1 MKVSADQA
9 YPSWAIA
16 VAAKYAG
23 VNLTVEED
31 ANVKSK
37 SPIGKGPVLET
48 PEGVIFTA
56 TASARYVARDN
67 KQLNGA
73 TPFEAAQVEQWCN
86 FASQEIDIPAAVWIF
101 PILGLIQNNPAAT
114 PAAKADIG
122 KVLDILNHHLETRTF
137 LVGERITLADII
149 VATSLYRLYTKVLD
163 ANFRK
168 AYVHTNRWFLTCVN
182 QPEFTAVLNS
192 TTLCTKMEV
201 APANAPAKKE
211 EKPKAEKKEEPKA
224 APKEEVDLEA
234 MAEEEAKAE
243 SKKKNVLD
251 SLPPSNFVM
260 DEWKRQYSNTD
271 TRTVAIPWFW
281 EHYDAEGYSL
291 WFADYKYNNELEQ
304 VFKTCNLLGGFIQR
318 LDKVRKYAFGSLLI
332 FGTEGDLE
340 IKTAWLFRGKEI
352 PADMLECDDSEH
364 YNWVKVDT
372 SNAEQREQINNFWA
386 WDGFKGGKPFNQ
398 GKVFK

>member
-1 MKVSADQA
+1 
-9 YPSWAIA
+9 
-16 VAAKYAG
+16 
-23 VNLTVEED
+23 
-31 ANVKSK
+31 
-37 SPIGKGPVLET
+37 
-48 PEGVIFTA
+48 
-56 TASARYVARDN
+56 
-67 KQLNGA
+67 
-73 TPFEAAQVEQWCN
+73 
-86 FASQEIDIPAAVWIF
+86 
-101 PILGLIQNNPAAT
+101 
-114 PAAKADIG
+114 
-122 KVLDILNHHLETRTF
+122 
-137 LVGERITLADII
+137 
-149 VATSLYRLYTKVLD
+149 
-163 ANFRK
+163 
-168 AYVHTNRWFLTCVN
+168 
-182 QPEFTAVLNS
+182 
-192 TTLCTKMEV
+192 MEV